1 MEQLYMK
8 MKLSTGIK
16 IGFGIG
22 IGMILFKF
30 FAIGVISLISLI
42 FGNQPVIY

>member
-22 IGMILFKF
+22 IGMILFKLF
-30 FAIGVISLISLI
+30 TIGVISLISLI